1 MKNCGTILGSLC
13 DASQFKPLRQHSCYR
28 KFLDLLPPRFRNAI
42 AFVTIK
48 NRRLM
53 VGLSHPGYKMELNYN
68 QDLLKSLL
76 STLREHRPE
85 CTFMEAETIVFFHSR
100 YHKAEEGNNSTVPR
114 YRELAEGTFR
124 TETENEALRDSFE
137 MIRRWIIKNRGE
149 SS

>member
-1 MKNCGTILGSLC
+1 MKNSRAIVGSLI
-13 DASQFKPLRQHSCYR
+13 ASSQFKPLRQHSCYR
-28 KFLDLLPPRFRNAI
+28 KFLDLLPPRFRGAI

-85 CTFMEAETIVFFHSR
+85 CAFMEAESIVFFLSR
-100 YHKAEEGNNSTVPR
+100 YHAPREEDRSTVPR
-114 YRELAEGTFR
+114 YRELATGEFSGPLR
-124 TETENEALRDSFE
+124 NEALRETFE
-137 MIRRWIIKNRGE
+137 AIRREIAKNRKE
-149 SS
+149 PT